1 MSKIKQL
8 DAHTANMI
16 AAGEVVERPMGVVK
30 ELVENAIDA
39 GSTRITVTIEEGGMK
54 KLTVTDNGCGMDMQD
69 AQMCFERH
77 ATSKIQSDHD
87 LWSIHTLGFRGEAL
101 PSIASVSKVT
111 INTSDGNDSTQVV
124 IAYGKKEKAGP
135 YPCSQGTEISVE
147 GLFYHTPARLK
158 HMRSASYESSLIQDV
173 IQKFALSHPEISFR
187 LINDGRDAFRTSG
200 QGNLLEVM
208 FAVFGR
214 STAENA
220 VEVSFEDFDYTV
232 TGYVVKP
239 SVTRASRNMMH
250 IFLNGRMVRTYRLYK
265 AVQDGY
271 EGLLPDGRY
280 PICVL
285 NVEMDPHLL
294 DVNVHPSKWEVR
306 ISKEMQLEVLLKDG
320 VRKALFNEEVID
332 QVKPEPITYYQPIS
346 FEREDLER
354 VEKPSV
360 LLGKEKPVTT
370 VASEVSNMEAI
381 RNEAKEDEEILRAL
395 QKKMEEKKE
404 KTEKEEIPVFPSMQ
418 VIGQFRKRYILCECE
433 KGMAV
438 IDAHE
443 ARRKCTY
450 EKVFAQLEKP
460 AVMVDLLVPIT
471 LHASDDQYQR
481 IEEINRLLKP
491 VSISFEPFGEG
502 TLLIRSI
509 PSWMK
514 DMDPTVF
521 LQDALDSLV
530 EETTG
535 DIVENLKNKV
545 ATAASR
551 NTSEKNATLSME
563 DMRIIVDE
571 LSRCQNPYVNLS
583 GKPIVMILDEK
594 QLMKGFAG

>member
-1 MSKIKQL
+1 
-8 DAHTANMI
+8 
-16 AAGEVVERPMGVVK
+16 
-30 ELVENAIDA
+30 
-39 GSTRITVTIEEGGMK
+39 
-54 KLTVTDNGCGMDMQD
+54 
-69 AQMCFERH
+69 
-77 ATSKIQSDHD
+77 
-87 LWSIHTLGFRGEAL
+87 
-101 PSIASVSKVT
+101 
-111 INTSDGNDSTQVV
+111 
-124 IAYGKKEKAGP
+124 
-135 YPCSQGTEISVE
+135 
-147 GLFYHTPARLK
+147 
-158 HMRSASYESSLIQDV
+158 
-173 IQKFALSHPEISFR
+173 
-187 LINDGRDAFRTSG
+187 
-200 QGNLLEVM
+200 
-208 FAVFGR
+208 
-214 STAENA
+214 
-220 VEVSFEDFDYTV
+220 
-232 TGYVVKP
+232 
-239 SVTRASRNMMH
+239 MH

-450 EKVFAQLEKP
+450 EKVFAQLE
-460 AVMVDLLVPIT
+460 
-471 LHASDDQYQR
+471 
-481 IEEINRLLKP
+481 NRLSWWIFLFRLP
-491 VSISFEPFGEG
+491 FTLRMISIRESKK
-502 TLLIRSI
+502 S
-509 PSWMK
+509 
-514 DMDPTVF
+514 
-521 LQDALDSLV
+521 
-530 EETTG
+530 TG
-535 DIVENLKNKV
+535 
-545 ATAASR
+545 
-551 NTSEKNATLSME
+551 
-563 DMRIIVDE
+563 
-571 LSRCQNPYVNLS
+571 
-583 GKPIVMILDEK
+583 
-594 QLMKGFAG
+594 F

>member
-1 MSKIKQL
+1 M
-8 DAHTANMI
+8 
-16 AAGEVVERPMGVVK
+16 
-30 ELVENAIDA
+30 
-39 GSTRITVTIEEGGMK
+39 
-54 KLTVTDNGCGMDMQD
+54 
-69 AQMCFERH
+69 
-77 ATSKIQSDHD
+77 
-87 LWSIHTLGFRGEAL
+87 
-101 PSIASVSKVT
+101 
-111 INTSDGNDSTQVV
+111 
-124 IAYGKKEKAGP
+124 
-135 YPCSQGTEISVE
+135 E

-381 RNEAKEDEEILRAL
+381 CNEAKEDEEILRAL

-404 KTEKEEIPVFPSMQ
+404 KTEKEEIPVS
-418 VIGQFRKRYILCECE
+418 VNVKREWLSLMHMRQEENALMKRC
-433 KGMAV
+433 
-438 IDAHE
+438 
-443 ARRKCTY
+443 
-450 EKVFAQLEKP
+450 
-460 AVMVDLLVPIT
+460 
-471 LHASDDQYQR
+471 LHSWK
-481 IEEINRLLKP
+481 NRLSWWIFLFRLP
-491 VSISFEPFGEG
+491 FTLRMISIRESKK
-502 TLLIRSI
+502 S
-509 PSWMK
+509 
-514 DMDPTVF
+514 
-521 LQDALDSLV
+521 
-530 EETTG
+530 TG
-535 DIVENLKNKV
+535 
-545 ATAASR
+545 
-551 NTSEKNATLSME
+551 
-563 DMRIIVDE
+563 
-571 LSRCQNPYVNLS
+571 
-583 GKPIVMILDEK
+583 
-594 QLMKGFAG
+594 F

>member
-1 MSKIKQL
+1 M
-8 DAHTANMI
+8 
-16 AAGEVVERPMGVVK
+16 
-30 ELVENAIDA
+30 
-39 GSTRITVTIEEGGMK
+39 
-54 KLTVTDNGCGMDMQD
+54 
-69 AQMCFERH
+69 
-77 ATSKIQSDHD
+77 
-87 LWSIHTLGFRGEAL
+87 
-101 PSIASVSKVT
+101 
-111 INTSDGNDSTQVV
+111 
-124 IAYGKKEKAGP
+124 
-135 YPCSQGTEISVE
+135 
-147 GLFYHTPARLK
+147 
-158 HMRSASYESSLIQDV
+158 
-173 IQKFALSHPEISFR
+173 
-187 LINDGRDAFRTSG
+187 
-200 QGNLLEVM
+200 
-208 FAVFGR
+208 
-214 STAENA
+214 
-220 VEVSFEDFDYTV
+220 
-232 TGYVVKP
+232 
-239 SVTRASRNMMH
+239 
-250 IFLNGRMVRTYRLYK
+250 
-265 AVQDGY
+265 
-271 EGLLPDGRY
+271 
-280 PICVL
+280 
-285 NVEMDPHLL
+285 
-294 DVNVHPSKWEVR
+294 
-306 ISKEMQLEVLLKDG
+306 
-320 VRKALFNEEVID
+320 
-332 QVKPEPITYYQPIS
+332 
-346 FEREDLER
+346 
-354 VEKPSV
+354 
-360 LLGKEKPVTT
+360 
-370 VASEVSNMEAI
+370 
-381 RNEAKEDEEILRAL
+381 
-395 QKKMEEKKE
+395 
-404 KTEKEEIPVFPSMQ
+404 
-418 VIGQFRKRYILCECE
+418 LCECE